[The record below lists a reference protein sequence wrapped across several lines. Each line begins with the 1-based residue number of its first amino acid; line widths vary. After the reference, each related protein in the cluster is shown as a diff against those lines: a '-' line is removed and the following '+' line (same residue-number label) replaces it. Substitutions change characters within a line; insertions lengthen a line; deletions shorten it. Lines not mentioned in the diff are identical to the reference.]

1 MTAVNPV
8 YERLLDAHRREIPQ
22 LYLLVDPDKADPA
35 ELPGFVADA
44 EDAGVDGFFIGGSLA
59 LLPRFEECIRAMKV
73 AAKTPVI
80 IFPGGVHQ
88 ISGEADAILFLS
100 IISGRNPEQLIG
112 QHVIAAPMVR
122 ELGLEAISA
131 GYMII
136 ASDTVTSTEYMSYSK
151 PIPREKPEI
160 AAAHA
165 LAAEMLG
172 MKLVY
177 LEGGSGAGRSVPADM
192 IRMVRAL
199 VDIPVVV
206 GGGIRNPAAAAEK
219 VAAGASIVVIGNH
232 FEDGSNRTQLRAFAD
247 AVHTGHSQSITEL

>member
-1 MTAVNPV
+1 MRDAPI
-8 YERLLDAHRREIPQ
+8 YERLLDAHREGRPQ
-22 LYLLVDPDKADPA
+22 LFVLVDPDKTDPST
-35 ELPGFVADA
+35 LPGFVADA
-44 EDAGVDGFFIGGSLA
+44 QDAGVDGFLIGGSLA

-73 AAKTPVI
+73 AARVPVI
-80 IFPGGVHQ
+80 IFPGGIHQ
-88 ISGEADAILFLS
+88 VSGEADAILFLS

-112 QHVIAAPMVR
+112 QHVLAAPMLR
-122 ELGLEAISA
+122 ELGLEPIST

-136 ASDTVTSTEYMSYSK
+136 SSDAVTSTEYMSYSK

-177 LEGGSGAGRSVPADM
+177 LEAGSGAPQSVPPQT

-199 VDIPVVV
+199 VDIPIVV
-206 GGGIRNPAAAAEK
+206 GGGIRTPGTAAEK
-219 VAAGASIVVIGNH
+219 VAAGASIVIIGNH
-232 FEDGSNRTQLRAFAD
+232 FEDDGNHSQLRAFAE
-247 AVHTGHSQSITEL
+247 AVHTGGTRSITEL